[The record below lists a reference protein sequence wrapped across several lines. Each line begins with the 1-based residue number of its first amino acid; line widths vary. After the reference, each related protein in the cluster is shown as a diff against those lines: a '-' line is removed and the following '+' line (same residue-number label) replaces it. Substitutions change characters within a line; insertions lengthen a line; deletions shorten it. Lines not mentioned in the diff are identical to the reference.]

1 MAIGYREILRL
12 RLQVWVPELVAKI
25 VSRRN
30 TLCLKVY

>member
-12 RLQVWVPELVAKI
+12 RRQVWVPELVAEL

-30 TLCLKVY
+30 KVRLKVY